1 MKEFI
6 NPEIEILE
14 LEAED
19 IMVLS
24 GGDDDDDLP
33 DIEGGLGWG

>member
-14 LEAED
+14 FEVED
-19 IMVLS
+19 IMDESVEAPELED
-24 GGDDDDDLP
+24 GM
-33 DIEGGLGWG
+33 GWH

>member
-24 GGDDDDDLP
+24 GGDEDDLP
-33 DIEGGLGWG
+33 DVEGGLGWG

>member
-14 LEAED
+14 LELED
-19 IMVLS
+19 IMAAS
-24 GGDDDDDLP
+24 EELP
-33 DIEGGLGWG
+33 DVEGGLGWG

>member
-14 LEAED
+14 LELED
-19 IMVLS
+19 IMAMS
-24 GGDDDDDLP
+24 GDELP
-33 DIEGGLGWG
+33 DVEGGLGWG

>member
-14 LEAED
+14 LEFED
-19 IMVLS
+19 IMES
-24 GGDDDDDLP
+24 SNPGGWFP
-33 DIEGGLGWG
+33 ENPEGGMGWG